1 LTTNVETLS
10 AHLERLRLAVITTS
24 RADFGIYQPVLEQL
38 SESRKLL
45 FGLIVSGTHL
55 APEFGLTVEEI
66 RASLFPIWAEAP
78 CLQPTDE
85 AEGVARSCGLAV
97 KAIARA
103 LAECKPDMVMVLGD
117 RYEMM
122 GAALAAHIMT
132 IPIAHVHGGEETVG
146 SYDNGFR
153 HAISKLS
160 QLHFPATRLA
170 ERRLVQMG
178 EAPERVVCC
187 GAPALDSFAHEPAAS
202 REELLDHTGLKD
214 APFLLVAYHP
224 ETLALDKLDA
234 AVDDLWLALQE
245 TGLQLLVTAANAD
258 TLGRK
263 LNRILEESCVATDK
277 AVFVRSLGH
286 RLWAAAMRHAETMV
300 GNSSSGIIEAAHF
313 GLPVVNVGGRQ
324 QGRERSGNVID
335 CAADLAG
342 IRAALQRARSRAFRE
357 SLVGLKNV
365 YGAGQAA
372 PCIRRA
378 LEAIGSPRDLLQ
390 KPFHM
395 IEAC

>member
-1 LTTNVETLS
+1 VISRSSL
-10 AHLERLRLAVITTS
+10 LRLAVLTTS
-24 RADFGIYQPVLEQL
+24 RADFGIYRPVLQEVAESAEL
-38 SESRKLL
+38 SV
-45 FGLIVSGTHL
+45 GLIVSGSHL
-55 APEFGLTVEEI
+55 APEFGFTVEEV
-66 RASLFPIWAEAP
+66 RASHFPIWAEAP
-78 CLQPTDE
+78 CLEPGDE
-85 AEGVARSCGLAV
+85 AEGIARSCGLAV
-97 KAIARA
+97 QAIAHA
-103 LAECKPDMVMVLGD
+103 LVESMPDMVMVLGD

-132 IPIAHVHGGEETVG
+132 IPIAHIHGGEETLG

-160 QLHFPATRLA
+160 QLHFPATQLA
-170 ERRLVQMG
+170 ARRLVQMG

-187 GAPALDSFAHEPAAS
+187 GAPALDSLVHVPAAS
-202 REELLDHTGLKD
+202 RQELLDHTGLKD

-234 AVDDLWLALQE
+234 AVRDLLLALQE

-263 LNRILEESCVATDK
+263 LNRILEESCATSDK

-286 RLWAAAMRHAETMV
+286 RLWAAAMRHAEAMV

-335 CAADLAG
+335 CAADLAC
-342 IRAALQRARSRAFRE
+342 IRTALVRARSREFRA

-378 LEAIGSPRDLLQ
+378 LEAIGSPRDLLK